1 MNNKEFSLL
10 LELRTKKFAISI
22 INLFKN
28 PQKISEFR
36 EKIICDPTIVDWET
50 IASEWMKYFVN

>member
-1 MNNKEFSLL
+1 MA
-10 LELRTKKFAISI
+10 AISI